1 MARIA
6 DKDTFFVLATE
17 HDNGIRDT
25 SVKTLEAAGPWQV
38 VQVVDIA
45 EAVDQLEVMSPS
57 IALLDPLVSDMGD
70 VALLERFQAL
80 VYEAGCAVV
89 LSTGSATDDA
99 ALLERIKQPS
109 IS

>member
-25 SVKTLEAAGPWQV
+25 SVKTLVAAGPWQV

-45 EAVDQLEVMSPS
+45 GAVDQLEVMSPS
-57 IALLDPLVSDMGD
+57 IALL
-70 VALLERFQAL
+70 
-80 VYEAGCAVV
+80 
-89 LSTGSATDDA
+89 
-99 ALLERIKQPS
+99 ERIKQPS